1 MVQFDS
7 CISSKPFRAWLF
19 IRYVDPVKRIQRQ
32 AFENVNPYL
41 TLDIVH
47 YQF

>member
-1 MVQFDS
+1 MAQFDS

-19 IRYVDPVKRIQRQ
+19 IRHVDAVKRIQRQ
-32 AFENVNPYL
+32 AIKNLHFW
-41 TLDIVH
+41 TLEIVH